1 MHRRRSIALLVFLI
15 AGLCGV
21 SPAQAESPDETA
33 TRDALT
39 KWTEDFNARNNE
51 RICDL
56 FDPALRYDFRGA
68 PERGFGDICNL
79 LRRSLSDKSKS
90 YSYALQIKEVIVSG
104 DLAVVRL
111 VWTLTVKAA
120 GAPHETVSREPGL
133 DIFRKQPDGSWKI
146 IRYIAY
152 EE

>member
-1 MHRRRSIALLVFLI
+1 MHRRNSVTLLVFLI
-15 AGLCGV
+15 AGLCGG
-21 SPAQAESPDETA
+21 SPAQAESADETA
-33 TRDALT
+33 IRDALT
-39 KWTEDFNARNNE
+39 RWTEDFNAHNSG

-79 LRRSLSDKSKS
+79 LRRSLSDKSKT

-111 VWTLTVKAA
+111 VWTLKVRPAA
-120 GAPHETVSREPGL
+120 SARETVSREPGI
-133 DIFRKQPDGSWKI
+133 DIFRKQPDGRWKI
-146 IRYIAY
+146 FRYLAY
-152 EE
+152 EK

>member
-1 MHRRRSIALLVFLI
+1 MTSHSRTTLLAFLL
-15 AGLCGV
+15 ASLWCVGL
-21 SPAQAESPDETA
+21 ARAENADETA
-33 TRDALT
+33 IRDALS
-39 KWTEDFNARNNE
+39 KWAEDFKARNSE

-68 PERGFGDICNL
+68 PERGFENICTL
-79 LRRSLSDKSKS
+79 LRRSLSDKTKR
-90 YSYALQIKEVIVSG
+90 YTYAANIKEVIVSG

-111 VWTLTVKAA
+111 VWTLKVKRVGAA
-120 GAPHETVSREPGL
+120 RETVSREPGI

-146 IRYIAY
+146 FRYLAY